1 MALPVVRD
9 DAKLPQSYEGA
20 KQALAECERVDECKD
35 WTDKSMALAAYA
47 KQAGDETLLNHAR
60 RIQCLSNRRM
70 GELLINIEPGT
81 GGQPFQ
87 KQNPTRGTAV
97 PSRKSVADKAQ
108 VKERQRKASIR
119 IAKIPKAEFEKQV
132 SADKAPTPAGLI
144 RETKRKEVA
153 EKLDGLAANE
163 IVIPTGVFDVVVMD
177 PPWPMQKTEREV
189 RPNQV
194 AREYPT
200 MDENEIKAI
209 EIPAA
214 DDCHLWLWT
223 THKFLPMALRCVEHW
238 GLKYVC
244 TFVWHKPGGP
254 QPLNLPQYNN
264 EFAIY
269 CRKGAPLFFDTKAF
283 NTCFNAPR
291 GKHSEK
297 PEQFYETVRRVTKGR
312 RLDTFTRREID
323 GFHGWGNEAVAA

>member
-1 MALPVVRD
+1 MALPVARN
-9 DAKLPQSYEGA
+9 DARLPQSYESA
-20 KQALAECERVDECKD
+20 RQALAECERVDECKD

-70 GELLINIEPGT
+70 GELLINIEPKPGT
-81 GGQPFQ
+81 RTDLPRDTNGPRL
-87 KQNPTRGTAV
+87 T
-97 PSRKSVADKAQ
+97 RKSVADKARI
-108 VKERQRKASIR
+108 KDRQRKASIR

-153 EKLDGLAANE
+153 EKLDGLAARE
-163 IVIPTGVFDVVVMD
+163 TTKPTGMFDVVVVD

-194 AREYPT
+194 ALEYPT
-200 MDENEIKAI
+200 MNEDEIKAL

-214 DDCHLWLWT
+214 NDCHLWLWT
-223 THKFLPMALRCVEHW
+223 THKFLPMALRCVEYW

-254 QPLNLPQYNN
+254 QPQNLPQYNN

-269 CRKGAPLFFDTKAF
+269 CRKGAPMFFDTKAF

-297 PEQFYETVRRVTKGR
+297 PEEFYEVVRRVTKGR
-312 RLDTFTRREID
+312 RLDMFNRRDID
-323 GFHGWGNEAVAA
+323 GFHGWGNESLDR